1 MIHDT
6 RRGRSLSGTIP
17 VAREARLDSAINGLL
32 DDKEQQTLLNAAA
45 IMTRIAD
52 SDGGSR

>member
-52 SDGGSR
+52 SDGGSK